1 VNRHAPNLF
10 LRSLPPEDF
19 EKLNPSLRPV
29 ELKLESVL
37 VAAGEPLENVYFPSG
52 GFISL
57 VTILA
62 GGETLE
68 VAMIGR
74 DSFFGPMPA
83 LNNGLALNDA
93 IVQLAGSAFMMEI
106 EAFRAAAR
114 LSPALRD
121 AIIQHEQALFAQA
134 LQSAPCCAFHTVE
147 ARMARWL
154 LRASDISNSAN
165 LTLTQDFLSQMLG
178 TRRSSV
184 SLVANTLH
192 RAGLIRYARGN
203 IEIINREGLMD
214 SACECYGVIKAHYD
228 RLAPTPRM
236 EV

>member
-1 VNRHAPNLF
+1 VNRHAPNHF
-10 LRSLPPEDF
+10 LRSLAPAEF
-19 EKLNPSLRPV
+19 ERLSPNLRPI
-29 ELKLESVL
+29 ELKSGSVL
-37 VAAGEPLENVYFPSG
+37 VAAGERLEHVYFPSG

-74 DSFFGPMPA
+74 DSFFGPMAA
-83 LNNGLALNDA
+83 LDNGLALNDA

-106 EAFRAAAR
+106 GAFRATAK
-114 LSPALRD
+114 LSPALRGV
-121 AIIQHEQALFAQA
+121 IIRHEQALFAQA

-154 LRASDISNSAN
+154 LRASDISNSDI
-165 LTLTQDFLSQMLG
+165 LPLTQEFLGQMLG
-178 TRRSSV
+178 TRRGSV

-228 RLAPTPRM
+228 RLAPAPRAGA
-236 EV
+236 

>member
-1 VNRHAPNLF
+1 MRAVVAG
-10 LRSLPPEDF
+10 
-19 EKLNPSLRPV
+19 
-29 ELKLESVL
+29 SVL
-37 VAAGEPLENVYFPSG
+37 VAAGERLEHVYFPSG

-57 VTILA
+57 VTSLE

-74 DSFFGPMPA
+74 DSFFGPMAA
-83 LNNGLALNDA
+83 LDNGRALNDA
-93 IVQLAGSAFMMEI
+93 VVQLAGSAFMMEI
-106 EAFRAAAR
+106 EAFRAAAG
-114 LSPALRD
+114 LSPALR
-121 AIIQHEQALFAQA
+121 ATVIEHEQALFAQA

-154 LRASDISNSAN
+154 LRASDISNSDS
-165 LTLTQDFLSQMLG
+165 LPLTQEFLAQMLG

-184 SLVANTLH
+184 SIVANTLQ

-203 IEIINREGLMD
+203 IEITDREGLTD

-228 RLAPTPRM
+228 RLAPPPR
-236 EV
+236 VGA